1 VTERPFRTLLNS
13 YQRLI
18 EISRDLAST
27 LNLETLL
34 NRIVQAA
41 ADLCSAE
48 AASILLYDETNSQ
61 LYFEATTNLETP
73 LMRRLIVPVENSIA
87 GWIVTQKQPAI
98 INDAQRDPRHFKEIG
113 EVTRVQTRS
122 LLGVPL
128 VTKDRVVGVLE
139 AINKLSGPFTPEDQE
154 VLLALGYQA
163 AVAIENARLFQQSD
177 LISELVHELR
187 TPLTSLKAASHLLSR
202 PELGDSQ
209 RTAILRTIQGEINRL
224 SDMATSFLDLARLET
239 GRTQYHISR
248 VDMKHVI
255 EECAR
260 VVEGKMLEKD
270 LQLQVQISQK
280 PMPVRVDSDKLKQV
294 ILNLLSNA
302 FKYTPKGGK
311 ITLVGEC
318 VKDEVI
324 VRVRDTGAGIP
335 QESLP
340 FIFEKFYR
348 VPGMEQPV
356 QGTGLGLFI
365 CKRIVQAHQGRIE
378 ARSQVGKGS
387 EFIVYLPLAKGV
399 TGLIGV

>member
-1 VTERPFRTLLNS
+1 
-13 YQRLI
+13 
-18 EISRDLAST
+18 
-27 LNLETLL
+27 
-34 NRIVQAA
+34 
-41 ADLCSAE
+41 
-48 AASILLYDETNSQ
+48 
-61 LYFEATTNLETP
+61 
-73 LMRRLIVPVENSIA
+73 
-87 GWIVTQKQPAI
+87 
-98 INDAQRDPRHFKEIG
+98 
-113 EVTRVQTRS
+113 
-122 LLGVPL
+122 
-128 VTKDRVVGVLE
+128 VLE
-139 AINKLSGPFTPEDQE
+139 AINKLSGQFTQEDQE

-248 VDMKHVI
+248 VDVRYVL
-255 EECAR
+255 EECAK

-280 PMPVRVDSDKLKQV
+280 PMPIRVDSDKLKQV
-294 ILNLLSNA
+294 VLNLLSNA
-302 FKYTPKGGK
+302 FKYTPRGGK

-318 VKDEVI
+318 VNEEVI

-365 CKRIVQAHQGRIE
+365 CRRIVQAHQGRIE

-399 TGLIGV
+399 TGFIGVKQTESSQWNDKSHVILECRRPDPPTPLPESGNESGGLGLKVNLLRSQ

>member
-1 VTERPFRTLLNS
+1 
-13 YQRLI
+13 
-18 EISRDLAST
+18 
-27 LNLETLL
+27 
-34 NRIVQAA
+34 
-41 ADLCSAE
+41 
-48 AASILLYDETNSQ
+48 
-61 LYFEATTNLETP
+61 
-73 LMRRLIVPVENSIA
+73 
-87 GWIVTQKQPAI
+87 
-98 INDAQRDPRHFKEIG
+98 
-113 EVTRVQTRS
+113 
-122 LLGVPL
+122 
-128 VTKDRVVGVLE
+128 VGVLE
-139 AINKLSGPFTPEDQE
+139 AINKLSGQFTQEDQE

-209 RTAILRTIQGEINRL
+209 RATILRTIQREINRL

-248 VDMKHVI
+248 VDVRYVL
-255 EECAR
+255 EECAH

-280 PMPVRVDSDKLKQV
+280 PMPIRVDSDKFKQV
-294 ILNLLSNA
+294 VLNLLSNA

-311 ITLVGEC
+311 ITLAGESAN
-318 VKDEVI
+318 DEVI
-324 VRVRDTGAGIP
+324 VRVTDSGAGIP

-387 EFIVYLPLAKGV
+387 EFIVYLPMAKGV
-399 TGLIGV
+399 TGFIG